1 MQCWARGAAV
11 AALVTAVAGA
21 AEAHTGAGSVHGFSA
36 GLLHPIAGIDHLLAM
51 VAVGLL
57 GGQAGG
63 RLGLAFPALFL
74 GAMLAGGLAGIGGAA
89 LPWMEI
95 AIGASGLV
103 LGLIVAGAWHSLM
116 VPALA
121 ATAAFGAL
129 HGFAHGAELPVGAS
143 WSGYAAGFLATTAML
158 HAAGFG
164 LVALARRLA
173 ATGAV
178 RWLGGAA
185 ALGGL
190 AVLSS

>member
-1 MQCWARGAAV
+1 MARWFRGAAV
-11 AALVTAVAGA
+11 AALVAGAAGA
-21 AEAHTGAGSVHGFSA
+21 AEAHTGVGAVHGFSA
-36 GLLHPIAGIDHLLAM
+36 GLLHPLAGLDHLLAM

-57 GGQAGG
+57 AGQAGG
-63 RLGLAFPALFL
+63 RVGLAFPLLFL
-74 GAMLAGGLAGIGGAA
+74 GSMLAGGA
-89 LPWMEI
+89 LGLGDVAMPWMEL

-103 LGLIVAGAWHSLM
+103 LALMVAAGWRGLL

-143 WSGYAAGFLATTAML
+143 WTGYAAGFLLTTATL

-164 LVALARRLA
+164 LVVLAKRLVA
-173 ATGAV
+173 NGAV

-190 AVLSS
+190 AVLTA